1 MPERRSHFLIN
12 KPLQIRYMAYLTMT
26 LLIVSGAIILSL
38 YFGIWGG
45 LLDAFSDV
53 QIRNE
58 LLVASRISEYEDA
71 RVSSRNVSP
80 TSITFFK
87 QSEKLS
93 QRQQEVFK
101 GILDQTNRE
110 LVPKF
115 ILLLFLIGWGSIYLS
130 HKVAGPLY
138 RFNKALEDLEK
149 GNFRVRIHLRKFDEG
164 HFLEDRFN
172 QTVEHLDHLFA
183 SLKNI
188 VRENESNPERIKN
201 RLKEELAKIQ
211 TSADR

>member
-12 KPLQIRYMAYLTMT
+12 KPLQLRYMAYLTAT

-45 LLDAFSDV
+45 LLDAFSDI

-58 LLVASRISEYEDA
+58 LLIASRISEYEDA
-71 RVSSRNVSP
+71 RVSTRSTSP
-80 TSITFFK
+80 TSINFFK

-115 ILLLFLIGWGSIYLS
+115 FLLLFLIAWGSIYLS

-138 RFNKALEDLEK
+138 RFHKALEELEA
-149 GNFRVRIHLRKFDEG
+149 GNFKTRIHLRKFDEG
-164 HFLEDRFN
+164 HFIEDRFN
-172 QTVEHLDHLFA
+172 QTVEHFDRLFS
-183 SLKNI
+183 SLKNM
-188 VRENESNPERIKN
+188 VRENESNPERIKI
-201 RLKEELAKIQ
+201 RLKEELSKIQ